1 MNLFLPDKDLLR
13 HFLLNEEQ
21 INDLQFLSDK
31 LKLHSEHFHVFLLG
45 GTGSGKSTLLNCI
58 ANQSIAS
65 TGVQRPTTT
74 ELTLYGDL
82 GNFKI
87 PEGKIKSFSSKPE
100 DPSIFH
106 SIVLWDFPDLDS
118 YQIDNHKWSYLFRNY
133 ADCILLVVHPE
144 KTKQATLTSMLKEYP
159 RIPYVLILTHKDQY
173 AQNELEAVIAD
184 LKLTYDQVISLDSI
198 SDADNSRACVGE
210 YFESVKEVGLQE
222 FKSQNLLE
230 LVDHCKSALNVV
242 KASLDNRINETIALI
257 SETSKL
263 IEESSQVISP
273 AVFQVFQEKIFTE
286 VQSDLLNRL
295 YKTTP
300 GWSILILE
308 CLHNLKVNKRDSQ
321 QKALPYQ
328 ALPFYSLQSKSQVFS
343 HSESIFNQFCRDHMD
358 MILESQQRLR
368 IQAQRYSI
376 LHWNLAL
383 LIEALFPVWLVFQ
396 VVNNLS
402 VGGLSLGLS
411 LITVLTGLLICFFT
425 GFLRLRYRIKNCY
438 NLIFKMYQEELQK
451 WFKKILIDELNRLD
465 SESKE
470 QRRSLESVNAI
481 LQLTHTGS

>member
-58 ANQSIAS
+58 ANQPLAS

-82 GNFKI
+82 SNFEI
-87 PEGKIKSFSSKPE
+87 PEGKIKCFSSKSE
-100 DPSIFH
+100 DPTIFH

-144 KTKQATLTSMLKEYP
+144 KTKQATLTSLLKEYP
-159 RIPYVLILTHKDQY
+159 KIPYVLILTHKDQY
-173 AQNELEAVIAD
+173 AQNELETVIAD

-198 SDADNSRACVGE
+198 SDADSSRACVGE

-242 KASLDNRINETIALI
+242 KTSLDNRSNETNALI
-257 SETSKL
+257 SETREL
-263 IEESSQVISP
+263 IAESSQVISP

-286 VQSDLLNRL
+286 IQSDLLNRL
-295 YKTTP
+295 IDISALDGKIDGKEAY
-300 GWSILILE
+300 LISFLA
-308 CLHNLKVNKRDSQ
+308 NTMGMNVRT
-321 QKALPYQ
+321 
-328 ALPFYSLQSKSQVFS
+328 VIS
-343 HSESIFNQFCRDHMD
+343 HM
-358 MILESQQRLR
+358 
-368 IQAQRYSI
+368 
-376 LHWNLAL
+376 
-383 LIEALFPVWLVFQ
+383 
-396 VVNNLS
+396 VNNFGFNEKDLQDEIDRMNMQFN
-402 VGGLSLGLS
+402 VPRGPLG
-411 LITVLTGLLICFFT
+411 
-425 GFLRLRYRIKNCY
+425 KPP
-438 NLIFKMYQEELQK
+438 QK
-451 WFKKILIDELNRLD
+451 VAKRKVSSSNVIGYMRHSKLNKKD
-465 SESKE
+465 
-470 QRRSLESVNAI
+470 
-481 LQLTHTGS
+481 